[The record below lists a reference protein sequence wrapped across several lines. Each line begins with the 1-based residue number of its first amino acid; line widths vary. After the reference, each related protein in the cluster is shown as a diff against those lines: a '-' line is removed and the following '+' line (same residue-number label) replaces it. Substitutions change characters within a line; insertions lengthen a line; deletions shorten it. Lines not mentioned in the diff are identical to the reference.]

1 MKKKIAM
8 ITLAA
13 TIVVLTGCS
22 GVPKEKKVKEDLV
35 TYGGEQVLGSGESM
49 DAIEFAQVL

>member
-1 MKKKIAM
+1 M